1 MADRPRLLSA
11 VVTAVIVSV
20 SQTGSAEAA
29 KRSAIS
35 VLVYDCAPVSRQT
48 LDRASERVRRI
59 YREINVEVVWIDPL
73 KDRQFLMMNP
83 MSNSTGTFVIQIMI
97 RLHRASEPTSA
108 PESVMGMAPEA
119 GEHGGTAS
127 VFYDQVLRMAHHYR
141 QPVEDLLAIAVAHE
155 MGHVL
160 LPPPGH
166 APTGIMRA
174 VWDGRDIRHA
184 VLGSLTFTPTQAAL
198 IQAKV
203 SGCCSHATK

>member
-1 MADRPRLLSA
+1 
-11 VVTAVIVSV
+11 
-20 SQTGSAEAA
+20 
-29 KRSAIS
+29 
-35 VLVYDCAPVSRQT
+35 
-48 LDRASERVRRI
+48 
-59 YREINVEVVWIDPL
+59 
-73 KDRQFLMMNP
+73 
-83 MSNSTGTFVIQIMI
+83 MSNSTGTFVIQMMI
-97 RLHRASEPTSA
+97 RRRASEPASA
-108 PESVMGMAPEA
+108 AESVMGMTPEA
-119 GEHGGTAS
+119 GENGGTAS

-141 QPVEDLLAIAVAHE
+141 QPVEELLAIAVAHE

-166 APTGIMRA
+166 APTGIMRP